1 MYYYIELKDV
11 IVNAFILV
19 SVFVKEVRERVMEE
33 LKWNGLQRK

>member
-19 SVFVKEVRERVMEE
+19 SVFVKEVRESVMEE